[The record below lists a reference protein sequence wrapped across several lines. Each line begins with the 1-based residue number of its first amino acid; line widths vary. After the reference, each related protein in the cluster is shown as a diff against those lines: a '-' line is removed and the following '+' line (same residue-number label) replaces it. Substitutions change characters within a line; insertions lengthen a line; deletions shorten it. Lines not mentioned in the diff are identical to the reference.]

1 MMEIGDGG
9 LPGIRVWTPR
19 RYHDARGYFFEL
31 MRESTEALL
40 GEGVHFVQDNVS
52 RSRRGVIRG
61 LHYQDPA
68 PQGKLVCVLEGEVF
82 DVAVDLRPQS
92 PTYLRWAGEYLSESN
107 GKQVYIPPGFAHGFA
122 VTSDEALVYY
132 KCTDYYR
139 PDASRV
145 LRWNDPGV
153 GVAWPIDDPVLSEG
167 DR

>member
-68 PQGKLVCVLEGEVF
+68 PQGKLVCVLEGEEG
-82 DVAVDLRPQS
+82 VALA
-92 PTYLRWAGEYLSESN
+92 TAG
-107 GKQVYIPPGFAHGFA
+107 AHGGGKRA
-122 VTSDEALVYY
+122 IRAGS
-132 KCTDYYR
+132 C
-139 PDASRV
+139 P
-145 LRWNDPGV
+145 
-153 GVAWPIDDPVLSEG
+153 
-167 DR
+167 